1 MNEPRQ
7 PMNDDELDQLF
18 ARARQVR
25 PETSRAE
32 FAFETRLMANLRDRQ
47 RNSLGLWGWRLA
59 PWFAAAVV
67 TLGVFSWGAI
77 AEFASPMPDSMADW
91 ILVQMLVVS

>member
-1 MNEPRQ
+1 MNEPHKT
-7 PMNDDELDQLF
+7 MTDDDLNRLF
-18 ARARQVR
+18 AQARLTR

-32 FAFETRLMANLRDRQ
+32 FGFETRLRAGLKDEQ
-47 RNSLGLWGWRLA
+47 RNSIGLWGWRLA

-67 TLGVFSWGAI
+67 ALGVFSWGAVS
-77 AEFASPMPDSMADW
+77 EFASPMPDSLADW